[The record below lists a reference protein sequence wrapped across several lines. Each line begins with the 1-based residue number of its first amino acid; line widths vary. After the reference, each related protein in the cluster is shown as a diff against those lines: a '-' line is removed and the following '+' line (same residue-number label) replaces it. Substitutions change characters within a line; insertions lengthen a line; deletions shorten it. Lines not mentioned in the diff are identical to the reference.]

1 MEKQQNIDRYKIKLN
16 TFSADIEEPLDREAR
31 TLITC
36 ECDIYEESEQS
47 NNDGTYNKVYRAK
60 VNGSTIVKQG
70 DKKPILAKSK
80 RSPSQRLRMAIHS
93 LNPDEEFY
101 EIEIEKIINNIEEVI
116 DFLKHK

>member
-1 MEKQQNIDRYKIKLN
+1 MIDRYKIKLN
-16 TFSADIEEPLDREAR
+16 TFTADLSDPIDREAR

-47 NNDGTYNKVYRAK
+47 NNDGTYNKIYRAK

-80 RSPSQRLRMAIHS
+80 RSPSQRLRMAIYS
-93 LNPDEEFY
+93 INPSEEFY
-101 EIEIEKIINNIEEVI
+101 EKTINKLISNIENI
-116 DFLKHK
+116 I